1 VVKLPYSEIEL
12 HGIESSSAADKMLIK
27 YIENTLA
34 LCIIEWK
41 YQQCRALAGSFYSAQ
56 KEFNILHG
64 IIGNIPRR
72 GERERASGP
81 ASNVKRM
88 NVCYTRSSSSLRSIF
103 SFSQPASQ
111 SREQMPTFH
120 HICMTKA
127 EISLDPTCDS
137 SPGRQ
142 IKTFDI

>member
-88 NVCYTRSSSSLRSIF
+88 YATLAAAAVSGVYFHSA
-103 SFSQPASQ
+103 SQPA
-111 SREQMPTFH
+111 R
-120 HICMTKA
+120 A
-127 EISLDPTCDS
+127 ESECRHST
-137 SPGRQ
+137 
-142 IKTFDI
+142 TYA